1 MCVDYPRDVDVVVKQ
16 GTGFILQTA
25 KTLSAYQLLGVLH
38 IYRMPRGLPSCKGLL
53 NFRKG
58 LNDNGNG
65 LIQSIFRNNFS
76 SRAQGVRCLSSLH
89 VTPEGPAI
97 DKLFELQ
104 VCILYFHTYQRLTQ
118 LNSSLTRLVNWS
130 PTLQPVYRYPF
141 HQLHHNFSAPS
152 WT

>member
-1 MCVDYPRDVDVVVKQ
+1 MCVDYPRDVVKQ
-16 GTGFILQTA
+16 GTGFILQTVN
-25 KTLSAYQLLGVLH
+25 TLSAYQLLGVLH

-58 LNDNGNG
+58 LNDNG
-65 LIQSIFRNNFS
+65 LIQSIFCNTFS

-97 DKLFELQ
+97 DELFELQ

-141 HQLHHNFSAPS
+141 HQLHHNL
-152 WT
+152 

>member
-1 MCVDYPRDVDVVVKQ
+1 MKKRRKRTKQ
-16 GTGFILQTA
+16 ENVCW
-25 KTLSAYQLLGVLH
+25 LSERCRRCSQARNRFHFADSEHFVGISAVGCAAH
-38 IYRMPRGLPSCKGLL
+38 VYRMPRGLPSCNGLL

-65 LIQSIFRNNFS
+65 LIQSIFRNHFS

-89 VTPEGPAI
+89 VTPEGPAV
-97 DKLFELQ
+97 DELFELQ

-130 PTLQPVYRYPF
+130 PTL
-141 HQLHHNFSAPS
+141 
-152 WT
+152 